1 MCINPY
7 AHTYLCVCACMYLY
21 HHYHLVSVYSTC
33 SPSYISYF
41 PAGWWG
47 LTRNPNTCMV
57 CICETSVVIF
67 PQKTHSTIEWPKW
80 GISTWSFQKN
90 SSRSPDATETEIW
103 DETDTKKTAT
113 GQSKINVTSQTLER
127 LFISLF
133 ISLICNSLQQRK
145 ASERRRLFPRALG
158 DRTFQELINEFS
170 LGDRSVDVQ
179 LEDLLAQRKHNGTRK
194 WTRAK
199 GLIGCKKTQWLW
211 LWCENIYH

>member
-1 MCINPY
+1 M
-7 AHTYLCVCACMYLY
+7 HV
-21 HHYHLVSVYSTC
+21 LVSSWSSCIRIFYMQSVLHILFPGWLMGADPQPKHLHGVYLWN
-33 SPSYISYF
+33 F
-41 PAGWWG
+41 
-47 LTRNPNTCMV
+47 R
-57 CICETSVVIF
+57 VIF

-133 ISLICNSLQQRK
+133 ISLMCNSLQQRK
-145 ASERRRLFPRALG
+145 PSERRRLFRRALG

-199 GLIGCKKTQWLW
+199 GVIGCKKLSDYDCDAKTYTIKACSPTPLK
-211 LWCENIYH
+211 NII

>member
-1 MCINPY
+1 M
-7 AHTYLCVCACMYLY
+7 HV
-21 HHYHLVSVYSTC
+21 LVSSLSSCIRIFYMQSVLHILFPGWLMGADPQPKHLHGVYLWNFRGNFST
-33 SPSYISYF
+33 
-41 PAGWWG
+41 
-47 LTRNPNTCMV
+47 
-57 CICETSVVIF
+57 
-67 PQKTHSTIEWPKW
+67 
-80 GISTWSFQKN
+80 KN
-90 SSRSPDATETEIW
+90 SQHYRVAKVRHLDLVFPKELIQESWRNGNW
-103 DETDTKKTAT
+103 DMGWNWHQKKTAT